1 VGSRER
7 VERETGRKSRLAMI
21 LLWGDGAL
29 GISSMI
35 YREMAR
41 SENILSNKEV
51 DVGEV

>member
-1 VGSRER
+1 VRSRER

-29 GISSMI
+29 GTSSMI
-35 YREMAR
+35 HREMAR

-51 DVGEV
+51 EVGEV